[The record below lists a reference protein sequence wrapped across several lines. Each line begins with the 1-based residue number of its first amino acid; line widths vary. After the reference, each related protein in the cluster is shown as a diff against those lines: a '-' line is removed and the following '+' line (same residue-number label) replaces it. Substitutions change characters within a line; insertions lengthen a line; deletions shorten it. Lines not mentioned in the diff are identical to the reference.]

1 MVVTRVLAYIPPTMS
16 KRDYYD
22 VLGVDKNASQDD
34 IKKAYRRQAF
44 QFHPDKNPGNKE
56 AEEKFKEVTEAYE
69 VLSDAEK
76 RRNYDQFG
84 HAAFGRGGD
93 PFAGARG
100 AGGAGAG
107 FEGFDLSDALR
118 AFMRE
123 FGGFDFEGGSGGGA
137 RARKGRDLQVRVKLT
152 LAEIATGVEKQL
164 RVTKN
169 VLCATCHGSGAKD
182 GAKPVTCET
191 CQGTGQIK
199 QVQRTIL
206 GQFVN
211 VAECHTCHG
220 EGTIVKDR
228 CRDCAGSGVVRGSEM
243 VTVKIPAGVASGNY
257 ITVRGGGDML
267 GRNGRPGDLY
277 VIIEEAEDAR
287 FSRHGNDVLIDLPL
301 TYTQLALGAKLEVPT
316 LDGKVLLRVP
326 GGTPS
331 HKVFRLRGKG
341 IARLDGYGKGDQLVR
356 VVAWVPEKVSKK
368 EEELLKELDKS
379 LSSRAPRVD

>member
-1 MVVTRVLAYIPPTMS
+1 MAT
-16 KRDYYD
+16 KRDYYE
-22 VLGVDKNASQDD
+22 VLGVDKNATSDE

-44 QFHPDKNPGNKE
+44 QYHPDKNPGNKE
-56 AEEKFKEVTEAYE
+56 AEEKFKESTEAYE

-100 AGGAGAG
+100 SGGGSGG

-123 FGGFDFEGGSGGGA
+123 FGGFADFDGGSGGGGGA
-137 RARKGRDLQVRVKLT
+137 RSRKGRDLQVRVKLT
-152 LAEIATGVEKQL
+152 LNEIASGVEKQI

-169 VLCATCHGSGAKD
+169 VLCTTCHGSGAKD
-182 GAKPVTCET
+182 GAKPVTCDT

-211 VAECHTCHG
+211 VAECHVCHG

-228 CRDCAGSGVVRGSEM
+228 CRDCAGTGVIKGSET

-267 GRNGRPGDLY
+267 GRGGRPGDLY
-277 VIIEEAEDAR
+277 VVIDEEEDDR
-287 FSRHGNDVLIDLPL
+287 FVRHGNDVLIDLPL
-301 TYTQLALGAKLEVPT
+301 TYTQLALGTRLEVPT
-316 LDGKVLLRVP
+316 LDGKVLLKVP
-326 GGTPS
+326 AGTES

-341 IARLDGYGKGDQLVR
+341 IPRLDGYGRGDQLVR
-356 VVAWVPEKVSKK
+356 VLAWVPQKVSKK

-379 LSSRAPRVD
+379 LSTRVPRIK